1 MKALIDRFSSLVKGV
16 FSGFDRIVF
25 KGWILPLMSISQVTS
40 FLGSKGVLNKDYKN
54 WMVARTKEIVSTTEQ
69 YARDNCGQ
77 PTIHIPTWR
86 IRKEELGA
94 IKSAV
99 LSTLPGLRLSNTC
112 SSIHRH
118 DQPSE
123 QA

>member
-16 FSGFDRIVF
+16 LSGFDRIVF
-25 KGWILPLMSISQVTS
+25 KGWIIPLMSASQVTS

-77 PTIHIPTWR
+77 P
-86 IRKEELGA
+86 IRNEDSITTE
-94 IKSAV
+94 S
-99 LSTLPGLRLSNTC
+99 SDNGLTSCLLRVSFSL
-112 SSIHRH
+112 
-118 DQPSE
+118 
-123 QA
+123 